1 MLSGGIGAVVGVGG
15 GVIAVPFMKLM
26 MKLPQRVASA
36 TCLPMVKQSPQ
47 KRLKEELN
55 LIQYLQFNLGVGFGI
70 VGFFFVVY

>member
-1 MLSGGIGAVVGVGG
+1 VVGVGG

-36 TCLPMVKQSPQ
+36 TCLPMVKQTPKAF
-47 KRLKEELN
+47 KRLN
-55 LIQYLQFNLGVGFGI
+55 LMLTFTLQFNLGFGFGI